1 MNKTIEVSAFVDRIQ
16 VFDNR
21 RQSEVFHSNILGC
34 GINLIVALSNGHVY
48 NGHSVTQLGNKI
60 MLLLRLVQFSLTMLT
75 MFLMLS
81 FIGAI

>member
-34 GINLIVALSNGHVY
+34 GINLNMRLIGVSKTFQFFY
-48 NGHSVTQLGNKI
+48 I
-60 MLLLRLVQFSLTMLT
+60 MEGRREYTTHEEIDSLLKHYGVSQECLYK
-75 MFLMLS
+75 
-81 FIGAI
+81 

>member
-1 MNKTIEVSAFVDRIQ
+1 MI
-16 VFDNR
+16 
-21 RQSEVFHSNILGC
+21 
-34 GINLIVALSNGHVY
+34 LIVALSNGHVY